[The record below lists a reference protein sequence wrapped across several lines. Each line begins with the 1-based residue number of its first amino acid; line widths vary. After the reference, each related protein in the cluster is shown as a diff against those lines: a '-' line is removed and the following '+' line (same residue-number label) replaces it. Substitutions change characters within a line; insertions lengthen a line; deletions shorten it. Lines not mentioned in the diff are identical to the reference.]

1 MLWMFK
7 YLQRKMWFVKSCPLL
22 TSAFDFWDDLSRTSS
37 HDRSESSDTLRFLR
51 DFKSAEHK
59 QQKHTGKTPDSPVP
73 THRNMLQILPEDLP
87 RGDILFL
94 PES

>member
-1 MLWMFK
+1 
-7 YLQRKMWFVKSCPLL
+7 MWFCQIIL

-51 DFKSAEHK
+51 DFKSAERN
-59 QQKHTGKTPDSPVP
+59 QQKHKFPDSL
-73 THRNMLQILPEDLP
+73 THRNMLQIVPEDLP
-87 RGDILFL
+87 RGDVLFL